1 MKLEVNNPYYNKDYE
16 TDDITMDRW
25 LNFLENHQR
34 GNEDIIFFTDKDSQK
49 VISINPK
56 NFASIEVSE

>member
-1 MKLEVNNPYYNKDYE
+1 MKFEVNNPYYNKDYE

-56 NFASIEVSE
+56 NFASIEVAE

>member
-1 MKLEVNNPYYNKDYE
+1 MKFEVNNPYYNNSYE
-16 TDDITMDRW
+16 TDEITMDRW
-25 LNFLENHQR
+25 MNFLENHKR
-34 GNEDIIFFTDKDSQK
+34 GNEDTIYFTDKNTKK

>member
-1 MKLEVNNPYYNKDYE
+1 MKFEVNNPYYNNCYE
-16 TDDITMDRW
+16 TDEITMDRW
-25 LNFLENHQR
+25 KNFLENHQR
-34 GNEDIIFFTDKDSQK
+34 GNEDTIFFSDKNTKK

>member
-1 MKLEVNNPYYNKDYE
+1 MKFEVNNPYYNNDYE

-34 GNEDIIFFTDKDSQK
+34 GNEDIIFFTDKDSKK